1 MTILGLGG
9 SGCLGQ
15 SDEGRRDPQAAEE
28 AEAAEPQTL
37 EVKPWTHDFLAAP
50 GPSWS
55 EIPSF
60 MVQIPPRMQI
70 DHVTGTG

>member
-1 MTILGLGG
+1 MDRMVIHLTLFHTFMKELDILGLGG

-37 EVKPWTHDFLAAP
+37 EVKPWTHDFLGGREA
-50 GPSWS
+50 G
-55 EIPSF
+55 
-60 MVQIPPRMQI
+60 RMI
-70 DHVTGTG
+70 S